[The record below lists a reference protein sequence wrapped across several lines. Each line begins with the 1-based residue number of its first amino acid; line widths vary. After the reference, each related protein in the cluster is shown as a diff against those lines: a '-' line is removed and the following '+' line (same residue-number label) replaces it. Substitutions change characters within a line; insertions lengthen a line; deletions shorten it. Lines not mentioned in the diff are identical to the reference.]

1 MNSIIAQLD
10 DVHLIYHEPRGETEA
25 VGGISLSVHKG
36 EFVSIVGP
44 SGCGKT
50 SLLSIFAGILQPS
63 SGKAE
68 VLGAPPD
75 PRANSTG
82 YMLQRDHLFDWR
94 TIEQNAL
101 LGLEV
106 KKRLNAETHAYAA
119 ELLDRYGLGAFKD
132 YYPRQLSGG
141 MKQKAALIRTLAFSP
156 ELLLLDDAPV
166 RRHLFSYQFAVG
178 RGHDHNLVGVHAVE
192 RIKDIAYHRLTADR
206 HQHLRQIRLHPGAFA
221 GTEHNGSN
229 FRASHIFPFLIFF

>member
-1 MNSIIAQLD
+1 MIAENRQH
-10 DVHLIYHEPRGETEA
+10 VAVKAFQHRRRGHH
-25 VGGISLSVHKG
+25 GI
-36 EFVSIVGP
+36 
-44 SGCGKT
+44 
-50 SLLSIFAGILQPS
+50 AG
-63 SGKAE
+63 A
-68 VLGAPPD
+68 
-75 PRANSTG
+75 
-82 YMLQRDHLFDWR
+82 
-94 TIEQNAL
+94 
-101 LGLEV
+101 
-106 KKRLNAETHAYAA
+106 
-119 ELLDRYGLGAFKD
+119 
-132 YYPRQLSGG
+132 
-141 MKQKAALIRTLAFSP
+141 